1 MDSLVCGDSI
11 YVAQAVCPVVDL
23 RLSDSANNS
32 TSPKNDVELVLT
44 GTGTSVGVPIVGC
57 DCSVCTSNDPR
68 NRRLRSG
75 VLVRAPEGEF
85 VIDTGPELRL
95 QLLQN
100 GASLIRAAIFTHAH
114 ADHVTGLDDL
124 RIFGFRLNCD
134 IPLYCEEVVEQSIR
148 QMFSYAFIERDRL
161 AHRFAAPRFEFRR
174 LVPGKP
180 FELLG
185 VEVLPIRLQHGKL
198 PILGFR
204 IGDVAFCTDVSSI
217 PTESRALLQNLDTLV
232 LGALRYKPHP
242 THLHVDAAIKLARQT
257 RPRRTLLTHMAH
269 DLDYETLNSELP
281 DDMAP
286 AHDGLVLNSL
296 NSQANTTAQVDPTN
310 SRH

>member
-1 MDSLVCGDSI
+1 M
-11 YVAQAVCPVVDL
+11 
-23 RLSDSANNS
+23 SDSTDSS
-32 TSPKNDVELVLT
+32 TSRTNDAELVLT
-44 GTGTSVGVPIVGC
+44 GTGTSVGVPVVGC
-57 DCSVCTSNDPR
+57 DCSVCTSDDPR
-68 NRRLRSG
+68 NCRLRSG

-95 QLLQN
+95 QLVQN

-124 RIFGFRLNCD
+124 RIFGFRLNTD
-134 IPLYCEEVVEQSIR
+134 IPLHCEEVVEDSIR
-148 QMFSYAFIERDRL
+148 RMFSYAFIDRDEL

-174 LVPGKP
+174 LTPGRP

-185 VEVLPIRLQHGKL
+185 LEILPIRLHHGKL

-217 PTESRALLQNLDTLV
+217 PSESRKLLQNLDTLV

-242 THLHVDAAIKLARQT
+242 THLHVDAAIKLAQQIGA
-257 RPRRTLLTHMAH
+257 RRTMLTHMAH
-269 DLDYETLNSELP
+269 DLDYETLASELP
-281 DDMAP
+281 DGIAP
-286 AHDGLVLNSL
+286 AYDGLVLKCANSVV
-296 NSQANTTAQVDPTN
+296 SSA
-310 SRH
+310 S